1 MHSFKLKILTPDNKL
16 FDGQVLS
23 ITLPTDAGE
32 ITILKNHTS
41 LISTISIGEI
51 KIVDSDKSENVFFV
65 QGGVLD
71 IKENGEVVVLVDMKL
86 DVDDLKN
93 MDEEIARAKE
103 AMKLNKEDID
113 FTELETNLER
123 NIFLK
128 RFQKK

>member
-16 FDGQVLS
+16 LDGQVIS